1 MNHGAEASLWR
12 KRLLAFAIL
21 YTVWGSTYL
30 AIRFGLEADLP
41 PALFAGLRLVPA
53 GLILLATARLRG
65 ASLVITRRDYATV
78 AAVGVLLLCGGMYFC
93 FMAEE
98 LIPSGLAALVVAMVP
113 LWIATAEWF
122 VPGMDRPTARG
133 VVGLLTGFAGLGIL
147 LWPRL
152 AAVRVA
158 RAELLGMAVMV
169 AGSWLWTAGS
179 VLSKRRPVKVDAFVA
194 TGYEMLTAGVLLS
207 VLGLARG
214 EAPRLLRV
222 TTAGWAALA
231 YLVLFG
237 SCIAFTA
244 FVWLMRHAPAS
255 KVMTYAYVNPVVAVL
270 LGWGAGRLGLLA
282 RPEPIDGWVYAG
294 MAVIVSGVALAT
306 TAPTR
311 AAPTV
316 APAVVPGAA
325 K

>member
-1 MNHGAEASLWR
+1 
-12 KRLLAFAIL
+12 
-21 YTVWGSTYL
+21 
-30 AIRFGLEADLP
+30 
-41 PALFAGLRLVPA
+41 
-53 GLILLATARLRG
+53 
-65 ASLVITRRDYATV
+65 
-78 AAVGVLLLCGGMYFC
+78 MYFC